1 MIYSPYMMS
10 GERSACM
17 SVGVEDYEVVVVG
30 AGPAGLASAITLG
43 SYGVETLVI
52 DRRPAAATL
61 PRATV
66 ASTSTME
73 LLRRWGLEGE
83 VWDRSIEVEWQ
94 AWSCATL
101 ADADQGEA
109 VEVGLPTR
117 AQAALVSPT
126 APACLA
132 QDELEPLLER
142 HLDALDGVTVER
154 GVELVSLDQAG
165 DGLQVLTL
173 DRPGEPGR
181 RVRARYVVGADG
193 LRSRV
198 RSELGIATEGSEE
211 PDARIGILFRGP
223 VWDLLGRHRYGIY
236 FLTGENEGRTFIPS
250 GKPDRWMF
258 ADGAVERP
266 STDEAKRWIRE
277 AAGEPRLPIEVE
289 RVLPVKFGVALAE
302 RFRAGDAFLIGDAA
316 HRVTPRGG
324 TGMNTAIRDGFDLGW
339 KLAWVLNGWAGDRL
353 LDSYER
359 ERRPVAEFNTERSTR
374 RDGSILASP
383 SGLAA
388 DIGGRIAHHWV
399 ARDDRLVSTLDL
411 LGHGLTL
418 FVGPGWRGSAPEPK
432 PGSPPVTI
440 ERLDAIAARGLGLT
454 GAGALLARPDGQPLA
469 LWNGDEREPSGLA
482 GAPAH
487 A

>member
-302 RFRAGDAFLIGDAA
+302 RFRAGRAA
-316 HRVTPRGG
+316 CRAVPARARVP
-324 TGMNTAIRDGFDLGW
+324 
-339 KLAWVLNGWAGDRL
+339 DR
-353 LDSYER
+353 R
-359 ERRPVAEFNTERSTR
+359 RRPPR
-374 RDGSILASP
+374 
-383 SGLAA
+383 
-388 DIGGRIAHHWV
+388 H
-399 ARDDRLVSTLDL
+399 
-411 LGHGLTL
+411 
-418 FVGPGWRGSAPEPK
+418 
-432 PGSPPVTI
+432 
-440 ERLDAIAARGLGLT
+440 AARGHRHEHRDSRRLRPRLEARVGVERLGRRPAARQLRARAP
-454 GAGALLARPDGQPLA
+454 AGSRVQHRALDAARRLDPRQPIRARGRHRRPDRPPL
-469 LWNGDEREPSGLA
+469 GGPG
-482 GAPAH
+482 
-487 A
+487 